1 MRSPLRA
8 APTGTQRLA
17 CAALLSLA
25 SALPFAACSQT
36 ERDFDD
42 PGATGTSTTSCEP
55 GASAPCYSGPE
66 GTEDVGA
73 CAGGTM
79 ECNAEGTGYGACIG
93 EVLPAE
99 DACATPEDED
109 CDGAPKACPL
119 EAVWARGFLSEGFYP
134 FPTVAADAAGN
145 VTVAG
150 SFNVS
155 LDLGNGQVLSAPD
168 ADEVDAF
175 VVQLGPDGAHRWSLH
190 LGGLGRQTILA
201 LDVDASGN
209 VVVAGSFTDQ
219 IDYGT
224 GVQTALGG
232 SDMFVLK
239 LGGDGSLVWGR
250 VFGGATDESATAVA
264 VDPAGQVLVGGSFSG
279 TLSLGGNQLT
289 SAGGADVLVM
299 KLAASGSPVIYA
311 RGFGGMGYEYLL
323 GVDADAAGSA
333 IVTGTFGG
341 TIDFGAGLLTTAG
354 QDDIFLAKLD
364 GGGNVAF
371 SQRFGDAL
379 DDEGPDVAVSGQG
392 DILLTGYFEGIASF
406 GGDPLPSAGSSFFAA
421 SYSPEGAH
429 RWSRA
434 FGSNETDDHFIK
446 AARGATGEVLLAG
459 YFNTEVSFGG
469 DALTTSGPPMQDA
482 DPFLAKLDA
491 DGAHIASRSF
501 GTPVPEAFFDVAVD
515 GDGASIVAGLSIGG
529 AIDLGTGPLPAA
541 DNKVTFLVG
550 KFAP

>member
-25 SALPFAACSQT
+25 SALPFAACSQA

-55 GASAPCYSGPE
+55 GTSAPCYSGPE

-73 CAGGTM
+73 CASGTM
-79 ECNAEGTGYGACIG
+79 ECNAEGTGYGACAG

-119 EAVWARGFLSEGFYP
+119 DAVWARGFLSEGFYP
-134 FPTVAADAAGN
+134 YPIVAADAAGN
-145 VTVAG
+145 VTLAG
-150 SFNVS
+150 GFDGS
-155 LDLGNGQVLSAPD
+155 LDLGNGQIFTAPD
-168 ADEVDAF
+168 TDEIDAF
-175 VVQLGPDGAHRWSLH
+175 VIQLGPDGAHRWSRH
-190 LGGLGRQTILA
+190 FGGLGRQAIAA

-224 GVQTALGG
+224 GVQTAQG
-232 SDMFVLK
+232 SADMVVLK
-239 LGGDGSLVWGR
+239 LGGDGSLIWGR
-250 VFGGATDESATAVA
+250 VFGGATDELATAVA
-264 VDPAGQVLVGGSFSG
+264 LDPAGQVVIGGNFSG
-279 TLSLGGNQLT
+279 SVSLGGNLLT
-289 SAGGADVLVM
+289 SAGGSDVLVM

-311 RGFGGMGYEYLL
+311 KGFGGVSYEYLR

-333 IVTGTFGG
+333 FVTGTFND
-341 TIDFGAGLLTTAG
+341 TIDFGTGPLTTAG
-354 QDDIFLAKLD
+354 QEDIFLAKLD
-364 GGGNVAF
+364 SGGNVAF

-379 DDEGPDVAVSGQG
+379 NDEEPDVAVSGPG
-392 DILLTGYFEGIASF
+392 DILLTGYFQGIVSF

-434 FGSNETDDHFIK
+434 FGTNESNDHFIK
-446 AARGATGEVLLAG
+446 AARSATGEVLLAG
-459 YFNTEVSFGG
+459 YFNAQVSFGG
-469 DALTTSGPPMQDA
+469 DALTITGPPGDDA

-491 DGAHIASRSF
+491 DGAHIASRGF

-515 GDGASIVAGLSIGG
+515 GEGASIAAGLSIGG
-529 AIDLGTGPLPAA
+529 AIDLGTGPLPSA
-541 DNKVTFLVG
+541 DGMVTFLVG